1 MSIKK
6 FNTGLDLNN
15 ISRIINVDPS
25 GNVYWKGSLLSGTV
39 PWSRLSGHPSVIA
52 GSGLTGG
59 GTLTGDVTLSVANS
73 GITTSMIADGAVVTS
88 KVADGAITSAKL
100 APGAA
105 IANIG
110 YTPVNKAGDTIT
122 GNLNVNGTL
131 YSNKLQTPRGILTIS
146 GSAWGMIFEID
157 TDNSSTDNYI
167 WKGHGTEI
175 MRLTDTGNLGI
186 GTSNPSYKLDVGGTA
201 RITSDLY
208 VNGKIYE
215 TSDIRVKDNIKQIS
229 NAVEKIN
236 KLNGYTFTKEKEFSA
251 GLIAN
256 EVLEVLPE
264 AVRKDEGGYLQ
275 LNYNAVVALLVEA
288 LKEKK
293 KKIDELE
300 DRLKKIEEPLKD
312 WIKILK
318 EMSIWE

>member
-122 GNLNVNGTL
+122 GNLTVNGTL
-131 YSNKLQTPRGILTIS
+131 SSNKLRTPWGILTIS
-146 GSAWGMIFEID
+146 GGGWGMIFEID
-157 TDNSSTDNYI
+157 IDNNSTDYYI
-167 WKGHGTEI
+167 WKGNGVEI

-186 GTSNPSYKLDVGGTA
+186 GTNNPSYKLDVSGTA

-208 VNGKIYE
+208 VNGTIYE
-215 TSDIRVKDNIKQIS
+215 TADIRVKDNIKQIS
-229 NAVEKIN
+229 NAVEKN
-236 KLNGYTFTKEKEFSA
+236 K
-251 GLIAN
+251 
-256 EVLEVLPE
+256 
-264 AVRKDEGGYLQ
+264 
-275 LNYNAVVALLVEA
+275 
-288 LKEKK
+288 
-293 KKIDELE
+293 
-300 DRLKKIEEPLKD
+300 
-312 WIKILK
+312 
-318 EMSIWE
+318 

>member
-1 MSIKK
+1 MAIKK

-15 ISRIINVDPS
+15 ISRIINVDPN
-25 GNVYWKGSLLSGTV
+25 GNIYWKGSLLSGTV

-73 GITTSMIADGAVVTS
+73 GITTSMIANGAVTNAKLADSSVTTSKIVDGAITTPKIADGAVVTS
-88 KVADGAITSAKL
+88 KIADGAITTSKIANGAITSAKL
-100 APGAA
+100 ASGAA

-110 YTPVNKAGDTIT
+110 YTPVNKAGDTMT
-122 GNLNVNGTL
+122 GNL
-131 YSNKLQTPRGILTIS
+131 TIS
-146 GSAWGMIFEID
+146 S
-157 TDNSSTDNYI
+157 
-167 WKGHGTEI
+167 
-175 MRLTDTGNLGI
+175 GNLTVNDNLIVISGNVGI
-186 GTSNPSYKLDVGGTA
+186 GTSNPSYKLDVSGTA

-208 VNGKIYE
+208 VNGTIYE
-215 TSDIRVKDNIKQIS
+215 TSDIRIKSDIKQIN
-229 NAVEKIN
+229 NAVWKIN
-236 KLNGYTFTKEKEFSA
+236 KLNGYIFTKEKEFSA

-264 AVRKDEGGYLQ
+264 AVRKDKGGYLQ

-288 LKEKK
+288 LKENK

-300 DRLKKIEEPLKD
+300 DRLKKIEEFLKGE
-312 WIKILK
+312 I
-318 EMSIWE
+318 

>member
-1 MSIKK
+1 MAIKK

-73 GITTSMIADGAVVTS
+73 GITTSMISDGAVTTS
-88 KVADGAITSAKL
+88 KIADGAITSAKL
-100 APGAA
+100 ASGAA

-110 YTPVNKAGDTIT
+110 YTPVNKDGDTMT
-122 GNLNVNGTL
+122 GNL
-131 YSNKLQTPRGILTIS
+131 TIS
-146 GSAWGMIFEID
+146 S
-157 TDNSSTDNYI
+157 
-167 WKGHGTEI
+167 
-175 MRLTDTGNLGI
+175 GNLTVNDNLIVISGNVGI
-186 GTSNPSYKLDVGGTA
+186 GTSNPSYKLDVSGTA

-208 VNGKIYE
+208 VNGAIYE
-215 TSDIRVKDNIKQIS
+215 TSDIRIKSDIKQIS
-229 NAVEKIN
+229 SAVEKIN
-236 KLNGYTFTKEKEFSA
+236 KLNGYIFTKEKEPSA
-251 GLIAN
+251 GLIAD
-256 EVLEVLPE
+256 EVLEVFPE
-264 AVRKDEGGYLQ
+264 AVKKDKDGYLQ
-275 LNYNAVVALLVEA
+275 LNYNAVVALLVAA

-300 DRLKKIEEPLKD
+300 YRLKKIEEFLKGE
-312 WIKILK
+312 I
-318 EMSIWE
+318 